1 MTQENCLFSFKDP
14 CAIQMAT
21 DVRGDLNQSWFWY
34 ETQRAQCITC
44 SDFFAPL
51 VVFIDSTP
59 VDMYGKVNVEPIMFT
74 GGWFKREVCTKAQSW
89 RPLGFVADI
98 KVKSSAQNATGKFAT
113 KDYHAVLKVILQN
126 VAAVHSAGGFHHTL
140 CLNGRYFDVKVK
152 CPIAVII
159 GDAKGNNSLCAHF
172 NSSRSKQLCREC
184 DTMFDET
191 DNPYSLCHCVTQQ
204 RVQDMVMG
212 GERKGIEGL
221 SFHNIENAFW
231 NISLVPMVMV
241 SPALPFRN
249 FVFHQ
254 GRYFKMYSQRIG
266 GSAKW

>member
-1 MTQENCLFSFKDP
+1 
-14 CAIQMAT
+14 
-21 DVRGDLNQSWFWY
+21 
-34 ETQRAQCITC
+34 
-44 SDFFAPL
+44 
-51 VVFIDSTP
+51 
-59 VDMYGKVNVEPIMFT
+59 
-74 GGWFKREVCTKAQSW
+74 
-89 RPLGFVADI
+89 
-98 KVKSSAQNATGKFAT
+98 
-113 KDYHAVLKVILQN
+113 
-126 VAAVHSAGGFHHTL
+126 
-140 CLNGRYFDVKVK
+140 
-152 CPIAVII
+152 
-159 GDAKGNNSLCAHF
+159 
-172 NSSRSKQLCREC
+172 
-184 DTMFDET
+184 MFDET
-191 DNPYSLCHCVTQQ
+191 DNPCSLCHCVTQQ